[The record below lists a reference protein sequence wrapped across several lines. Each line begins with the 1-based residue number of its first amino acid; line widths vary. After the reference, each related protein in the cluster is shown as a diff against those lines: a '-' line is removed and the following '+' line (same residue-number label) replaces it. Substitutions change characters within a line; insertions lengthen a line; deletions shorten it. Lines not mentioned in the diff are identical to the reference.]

1 MMENGYEYIYIT
13 LKDKY
18 VDVGYDSVY
27 TVYLL
32 YHVGIGRWGDRIPA
46 MELLLVLKK
55 TNTQIDV
62 QRC

>member
-1 MMENGYEYIYIT
+1 MNIYIYTT
-13 LKDKY
+13 LKHKY
-18 VDVGYDSVY
+18 VLMWGMILYIQY
-27 TVYLL
+27 TLL